1 MAPGSVAVACL
12 LLLHGALGNTIAPK
26 RRQLKLLRPQKT
38 VRRGGSDGQ
47 AAEPDA
53 AAAAPDAAVDAASDA
68 PDAQTAASATPDF
81 DAAAAAA
88 RRGRADAAA
97 LAAAAEAAA
106 SLPPARPHSSDH
118 LSARELAAV
127 IVADLTPHGML
138 PLAWAAAAGG
148 GTGWAPAVA
157 LLATFGAASTYTLFL
172 AARVSEAAGGSPA
185 PALSTLW
192 RLARLPGARCVDGG
206 VAVLCG
212 GCCAFAAD
220 LFHAL
225 AARAGFAASR
235 AAVLAALL
243 VAPLSPLCLG
253 DDLSVLKYSLVVA
266 FLCHYNA
273 LQYYQELEPA
283 ERSPRTYAKS
293 AGAGALATAV
303 VFGCTL
309 FGGVAAFGGAALPNV
324 LNNFGDTGGAALARL
339 GTGVAILSGF
349 PLMFAGLS
357 LLTYKT
363 HAATEAGPQANTD

>member
-1 MAPGSVAVACL
+1 
-12 LLLHGALGNTIAPK
+12 
-26 RRQLKLLRPQKT
+26 
-38 VRRGGSDGQ
+38 
-47 AAEPDA
+47 
-53 AAAAPDAAVDAASDA
+53 
-68 PDAQTAASATPDF
+68 
-81 DAAAAAA
+81 
-88 RRGRADAAA
+88 
-97 LAAAAEAAA
+97 
-106 SLPPARPHSSDH
+106 
-118 LSARELAAV
+118 
-127 IVADLTPHGML
+127 ML

-148 GTGWAPAVA
+148 GTGWVPAVA

-172 AARVSEAAGGSPA
+172 AALSEAAGGSPA

-253 DDLSVLKYSLVVA
+253 DDLSVLKYSSYAGLAGVAYTLVVA

-349 PLMFAGLS
+349 PLMFAGLKVAPAAPPGSRARAAPRRTSRSSPPSAPRPRKRPRTTSASSSSSSARRSASPRSPSGPRRARSAAPAHKAAGGAVAAAGSLLAVGGS

-363 HAATEAGPQANTD
+363 HAKH